1 MSAVAAGRLA
11 AGPLLVRVLGRLVL
25 LFAAASCAYLLAA
38 AALNPRENYE
48 ARRPPPPAEAVTAA
62 LDAANLND
70 ETPLLRRYAVWVSG
84 VVVGDFGRTWDGAS
98 VNEELSRRIGVSV
111 RLLAAGAVLGC
122 VGGVLLGT
130 WTGARPHG
138 AADRAVTAVSL
149 LLISVPVV
157 VVAVSLQ
164 NAALWVNQTAGADL
178 LRVTGEATPGLEGG
192 IAERG
197 ADRLRHLVLPTL
209 AVALPQIALY
219 SRYQRSL
226 VADQLGADYLRTARA
241 KGMTRFRAVVRHA
254 LRVTLAPAVVYFGY
268 SLAVLLT
275 STVFTEQVFGWHG
288 VGEYLFESIGE
299 GDVNAVAAVC
309 CFGAVCVTAAGVVS
323 DTARAV
329 LDPRSRAG

>member
-1 MSAVAAGRLA
+1 VSAVAAGGRGALS
-11 AGPLLVRVLGRLVL
+11 LLWRVLGRLVL
-25 LFAAASCAYLLAA
+25 LFAAVSCVYLLAA
-38 AALNPRENYE
+38 TALNPRENYE
-48 ARRPPPPAEAVTAA
+48 ARRPPPPAEAVDAA

-70 ETPLLRRYAVWVSG
+70 ETPLAQRYAVWVSG

-98 VNEELSRRIGVSV
+98 VNEELSRRVGVSA

-130 WTGARPHG
+130 WTGARPRG
-138 AADRAVTAVSL
+138 AADRAATAVSL

-164 NAALWVNQTAGADL
+164 NAALWVNQVTGVEV
-178 LRVTGEATPGLEGG
+178 LRVTGEATAGLDGG
-192 IAERG
+192 VWERA

-209 AVALPQIALY
+209 AVALPQVALY

-226 VADQLGADYLRTARA
+226 IAEQVGAEYLRTARA
-241 KGMTRFRAVVRHA
+241 KGMTRSRAVVRHA
-254 LRVTLAPAVVYFGY
+254 VRVTLVPAVAYFGY
-268 SLAVLLT
+268 SSALLLT

-288 VGEYLFESIGE
+288 VGEYLFESVGQ

-309 CFGAVCVTAAGVVS
+309 CFGAVCVVAAGVVS
-323 DTARAV
+323 DVARVV
-329 LDPRSRAG
+329 LDPRSRTG